1 MQEFFLAPH
10 LTMSAP
16 LAPLAISSIHDVAG
30 IHAAIAAKL
39 NVVVARCAFGMVQHQ
54 GILGAVLLTTLLL
67 IQLSASAPTSN
78 PEEIA
83 KSAFCAPNRFG
94 LR

>member
-1 MQEFFLAPH
+1 MA
-10 LTMSAP
+10 
-16 LAPLAISSIHDVAG
+16 
-30 IHAAIAAKL
+30 
-39 NVVVARCAFGMVQHQ
+39 QHQ
-54 GILGAVLLTTLLL
+54 GILGAVLLTALLL